1 VRRPAQTMATPQL
14 TMQQLEDRLKD
25 RLLFAVPKKGR
36 LYEHAL
42 DLLKGADIEF
52 TRSQRVDVCVA
63 HNHPIALVFLPA
75 CDIPPFVGSGHVDLG
90 ITGQDR
96 ILESQMSDFVTEVLK
111 LDFGHCKLQV
121 QVPNESPI
129 QTVKELAGKRVTTSY
144 PAIASEYFGKV
155 DESVG
160 LTESQRTQIRFIAG
174 SVESSCTLGLADGI
188 IDIVESGE
196 TMRAAGLR
204 PIATVSDSE
213 AVLITSSTPKHPHL
227 APLMQQ
233 ITSRIAGFI
242 ASKQFVLCKYNIPQA
257 KLHDATAITPGR
269 RAPTVSVLEDENWR
283 AVSALI
289 ERKNMATI
297 MDQLV
302 DVGASEVLIV
312 TLYNCRV

>member
-1 VRRPAQTMATPQL
+1 MCASHTIIQL
-14 TMQQLEDRLKD
+14 LCTSQLLPVLTTRLILVH
-25 RLLFAVPKKGR
+25 R
-36 LYEHAL
+36 
-42 DLLKGADIEF
+42 
-52 TRSQRVDVCVA
+52 
-63 HNHPIALVFLPA
+63 VFLPA

-188 IDIVESGE
+188 SES
-196 TMRAAGLR
+196 
-204 PIATVSDSE
+204 
-213 AVLITSSTPKHPHL
+213 ITL
-227 APLMQQ
+227 Q
-233 ITSRIAGFI
+233 IFG
-242 ASKQFVLCKYNIPQA
+242 KC
-257 KLHDATAITPGR
+257 
-269 RAPTVSVLEDENWR
+269 
-283 AVSALI
+283 
-289 ERKNMATI
+289 
-297 MDQLV
+297 
-302 DVGASEVLIV
+302 
-312 TLYNCRV
+312 

>member
-1 VRRPAQTMATPQL
+1 
-14 TMQQLEDRLKD
+14 
-25 RLLFAVPKKGR
+25 
-36 LYEHAL
+36 
-42 DLLKGADIEF
+42 
-52 TRSQRVDVCVA
+52 
-63 HNHPIALVFLPA
+63 
-75 CDIPPFVGSGHVDLG
+75 
-90 ITGQDR
+90 
-96 ILESQMSDFVTEVLK
+96 
-111 LDFGHCKLQV
+111 
-121 QVPNESPI
+121 
-129 QTVKELAGKRVTTSY
+129 
-144 PAIASEYFGKV
+144 
-155 DESVG
+155 
-160 LTESQRTQIRFIAG
+160 
-174 SVESSCTLGLADGI
+174 
-188 IDIVESGE
+188 
-196 TMRAAGLR
+196 MRAAGLR

-289 ERKNMATI
+289 ERKNMASI